1 MANTSKDEM
10 VLPTNCE
17 TENTKNKKYIMIAVG
32 LVLITLIA
40 GIVFW
45 TVDNYNK
52 SRFIVPEFEATAVQG
67 VPENVDDDRGFSKL
81 SVAGVYEVGICG
93 SLVNENGKC
102 EIDLTNY
109 ESNDTWISIIIL
121 DEKGSYLGET
131 GVIKPGE
138 YVKYVNINTKKLSSG
153 DETKI
158 NAKVRGYEPETY
170 YSKGSVNLNMA
181 IKN

>member
-1 MANTSKDEM
+1 MSNISKDEM

-32 LVLITLIA
+32 LVLIALIA

-45 TVDNYNK
+45 AVDNYNK
-52 SRFIVPEFEATAVQG
+52 TRFVVPKFDAAAVQG
-67 VPENVDDDRGFSKL
+67 VPENVNDDFGFSKL
-81 SVAGVYEVGICG
+81 NVAGIYEVGICG
-93 SLVNENGKC
+93 ALANEDGKC

-121 DEKGSYLGET
+121 DENGSYLGET

-138 YVKYVNINTKKLSSG
+138 YVKYINIDTSKLSSG
-153 DETKI
+153 EETKI
-158 NAKVRGYEPETY
+158 SAKIRGYEPETY
-170 YSKGSVNLNMA
+170 YSKGSVNLNMS